1 MTRRHPVPT
10 KAILREIRKALTKL
24 RAKRKRAPREQRK
37 AIDLEMKVLKHCY
50 RPIHDIWLG

>member
-1 MTRRHPVPT
+1 MARRQPVPT

-24 RAKRKRAPREQRK
+24 RAKRKRASPEQRK
-37 AIDLEMKVLKHCY
+37 AIDLEMKVLKCSY